1 MTKMQKKCSAERI
14 TFSTDCV
21 EQLSI
26 NRQTINLEPYPAPYT
41 KVNSTY
47 STDLNIKPKSVRF
60 LKESTGRR
68 YDTLK
73 KKKKNELDFIKIKY
87 FIGKPLLTEWKDK

>member
-1 MTKMQKKCSAERI
+1 MTKMQKKCRAERI

-41 KVNSTY
+41 KFNSTY
-47 STDLNIKPKSVRF
+47 SIDLNIKPTSVRL

-68 YDTLK
+68 YDTL
-73 KKKKNELDFIKIKY
+73 KKKNELDFIKIKY
-87 FIGKPLLTEWKDK
+87 FIGKPLLTG

>member
-87 FIGKPLLTEWKDK
+87 FIGKPLLTE

>member
-1 MTKMQKKCSAERI
+1 MTKMQKKCSIERI
-14 TFSTDCV
+14 TFSTDCA
-21 EQLSI
+21 EQPTI
-26 NRQTINLEPYPAPYT
+26 NRQIINLEAYPAPYT

-47 STDLNIKPKSVRF
+47 STDLNIKPKSVRL

-73 KKKKNELDFIKIKY
+73 KKKNEVDFIKINY
-87 FIGKPLLTEWKDK
+87 FIGKPLLRE

>member
-1 MTKMQKKCSAERI
+1 MRKMQKKCSVERI

-26 NRQTINLEPYPAPYT
+26 SRQTINLEPYPAPYT
-41 KVNSTY
+41 KFNSTY
-47 STDLNIKPKSVRF
+47 STDLNIKPTSVRL

-73 KKKKNELDFIKIKY
+73 KKKNNELDFVKIKY
-87 FIGKPLLTEWKDK
+87 FIGKPLLTG